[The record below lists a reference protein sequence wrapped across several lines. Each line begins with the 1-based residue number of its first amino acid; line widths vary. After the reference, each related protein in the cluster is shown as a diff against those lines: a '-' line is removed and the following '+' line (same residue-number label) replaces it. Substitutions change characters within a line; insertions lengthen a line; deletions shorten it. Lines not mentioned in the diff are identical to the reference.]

1 MAGAA
6 APLLDVLA
14 RIGARNGQVGNA
26 DELRERSMQAL
37 DAFEAECKAGGV
49 QPDQLRAAHYALCAA
64 LDDTALATPWGQAS
78 NWSQRS
84 LSSIYH
90 QDLRTGE
97 RFFDMLAGL
106 QKDPGRY
113 LAALEICYLCLSL
126 GMRGRYRTDPRG
138 KGEIERIRD
147 GLYQLLSR
155 ANGAWER
162 ELSPQWRGIDAPHQ
176 GQGRRVP
183 AIAIVSLVVA
193 LLAIGYIGL
202 LSLAG
207 TRGDSLQV
215 RLMELPPARMPVI
228 ERSVAATPPAAVP
241 VPADDVVERFRKFL
255 APEIAAGQVVV
266 QGDAQRLMIRLLS
279 RGMFESGSA
288 TVQGHFVDLLTRIGD
303 GLRSE
308 AGQVQVLGHSDNQP
322 IRTVQFPSNFEL
334 SAARAEAAR
343 RILARSAG
351 QAERF
356 TAVGRA
362 DTEALAGNNTPE
374 GREANR
380 RIEIVL
386 SRGTGR

>member
-1 MAGAA
+1 MVPGSASCRRSGAESTRHTSG
-6 APLLDVLA
+6 P
-14 RIGARNGQVGNA
+14 
-26 DELRERSMQAL
+26 
-37 DAFEAECKAGGV
+37 
-49 QPDQLRAAHYALCAA
+49 
-64 LDDTALATPWGQAS
+64 
-78 NWSQRS
+78 
-84 LSSIYH
+84 
-90 QDLRTGE
+90 
-97 RFFDMLAGL
+97 
-106 QKDPGRY
+106 
-113 LAALEICYLCLSL
+113 
-126 GMRGRYRTDPRG
+126 
-138 KGEIERIRD
+138 
-147 GLYQLLSR
+147 
-155 ANGAWER
+155 
-162 ELSPQWRGIDAPHQ
+162 
-176 GQGRRVP
+176 GRRVP